1 MVSVEEDRSLI
12 DFVIKLERSFTR
24 KMVLNI
30 SNSIKV
36 QLTKETLNVYVMN
49 NVDCRAYLYEI
60 INDCLYERNLF
71 PDFIQY

>member
-1 MVSVEEDRSLI
+1 MVSVEEERSLT

-36 QLTKETLNVYVMN
+36 QLTKETLNAYVVN
-49 NVDCRAYLYEI
+49 NVDCRAYFYKI
-60 INDCLYERNLF
+60 INDSLYEHNLF
-71 PDFIQY
+71 SDFIQY

>member
-36 QLTKETLNVYVMN
+36 QLTKETLNAYVMN
-49 NVDCRAYLYEI
+49 KVDCRAYLYEI
-60 INDCLYERNLF
+60 INDCLYERKLF